1 MDPIG
6 LYISND
12 ISNAKAEAE
21 ERTKGS
27 FSSEWVSGGGVG
39 CEMKVVGSEKY
50 I

>member
-12 ISNAKAEAE
+12 ISNAKAE